1 MVNAT
6 SSISLIDKMK
16 TLSTVD
22 EIVAFVE
29 AHRKQTVAG
38 ISPEPTEIFNNN
50 VASITEFEP
59 RIDCGPRCYETF
71 PKSLYIEDKGNRT
84 DYQVIFDNAHKF
96 DHFQID
102 ASNFTNNAYIAL
114 SRSPNET
121 SIEWEIVFGGWAG
134 NYSAIRT
141 MIKI

>member
-1 MVNAT
+1 MVHAT
-6 SSISLIDKMK
+6 SSTSLIDKMK
-16 TLSTVD
+16 TLSSVD
-22 EIVAFVE
+22 DIGAFVE
-29 AHRKQTVAG
+29 DYRKQTSAR
-38 ISPEPTEIFNNN
+38 ISPEPNEIFNNN
-50 VASITEFEP
+50 FASITEFEP
-59 RIDCGPRCYETF
+59 TIDCGPRCYETF

-84 DYQVIFDNAHKF
+84 DYQVMFDNTHEF

-102 ASNFTNNAYIAL
+102 ASNFTNNAHIAL

-134 NYSAIRT
+134 DYSAIRT